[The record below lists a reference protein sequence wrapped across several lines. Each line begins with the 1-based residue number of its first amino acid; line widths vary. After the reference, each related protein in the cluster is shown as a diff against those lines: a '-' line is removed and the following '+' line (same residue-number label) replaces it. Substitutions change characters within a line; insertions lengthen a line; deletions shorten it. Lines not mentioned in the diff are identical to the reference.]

1 MLGFKP
7 FRRREAMLRPLGLA
21 IAFTIFAGAAA
32 ASPPPVWFAYDD
44 GIPYQP
50 IYRENANDGWA
61 VRFEPPAPGYI
72 QRVRMYVGNPPGHT
86 GWEGFNLEIWNWDE
100 AAATPDKRVWGPKV
114 FTYDHGEWVSYKG
127 INYWWKSTDPF
138 VILVKQREGYPNCDT
153 IFCDPKR
160 TEPNPNWS
168 YFRTNWYPF
177 EVVNGDLM
185 LRAYYGESF
194 PGVAPTSLGR
204 VKSLFR

>member
-1 MLGFKP
+1 
-7 FRRREAMLRPLGLA
+7 MLRPLGLA

>member
-1 MLGFKP
+1 
-7 FRRREAMLRPLGLA
+7 MLRPLGLA

-194 PGVAPTSLGR
+194 PGVDPTSLGR
-204 VKSLFR
+204 MKSLFR